1 MEIIYSLIAASMAML
16 GTLTVLMFHKWSEK
30 NSFLIINFA
39 AGIMLA
45 LAFTH
50 LIPEG
55 LELNPGPGTMI
66 YVLLGFLIMF
76 FLQFVVLFHPC
87 HDEGCSK
94 HTGTTSIA
102 GLSLHSMIDGLII
115 AVGFEVNDSI
125 GILTTI
131 AILLHKL
138 PDGITISGILLHS
151 GSSKKKIFNFSL
163 LTACFTPIGTILGI
177 FLFKDMS
184 ISVLGSLLGLTA
196 GSFIF
201 LSASDLIPET
211 HKCKNRFA
219 PFMLF
224 VGAIVI
230 LAVKYIIIT
239 NKSF

>member
-1 MEIIYSLIAASMAML
+1 MEIIYSLIAASAAML
-16 GTLTVLMFHKWSEK
+16 GALVVLTFHKWSEK

-39 AGIMLA
+39 AGVMLA

-55 LELNPGPGTMI
+55 LELNSKTMI

-87 HDEGCSK
+87 HDEKCSK
-94 HTGTTSIA
+94 HTGVTSIV
-102 GLSLHSMIDGLII
+102 GLSLHSIIDGLII
-115 AVGFEVNDSI
+115 AVGFEVNNNI

-131 AILLHKL
+131 ASLLHKL

-151 GSSKKKIFNFSL
+151 NASKKKIFKFSL
-163 LTACFTPIGTILGI
+163 LTACFTPVGTILGI
-177 FLFKDMS
+177 FLFKDIS
-184 ISVLGSLLGLTA
+184 ASVLGALLSLTA

-230 LAVKYIIIT
+230 IAVEYIMS
-239 NKSF
+239 N

>member
-1 MEIIYSLIAASMAML
+1 MEIIYSLIAASASMM
-16 GTLTVLMFHKWSEK
+16 GTFIVLIFHKWSEK
-30 NSFLIINFA
+30 NSFLVINFA
-39 AGIMLA
+39 AGVMLA
-45 LAFTH
+45 LAFIH

-55 LELNPGPGTMI
+55 LELNSRTMI
-66 YVLLGFLIMF
+66 YVMLGFLIMF

-87 HDEGCSK
+87 HDEECSK
-94 HTGTTSIA
+94 HTGVTSIA
-102 GLSLHSMIDGLII
+102 GLSLHSIIDGLII
-115 AVGFEVNDSI
+115 AVGFEVNNSI

-151 GSSKKKIFNFSL
+151 DTSKKKIFNFSL
-163 LTACFTPIGTILGI
+163 LTACLTPVGTISGI

-184 ISVLGSLLGLTA
+184 MSVLGALLGLTA

-211 HKCKNRFA
+211 HKCENRFA

-230 LAVKYIIIT
+230 IAVEYIM
-239 NKSF
+239 NN

>member
-1 MEIIYSLIAASMAML
+1 MEIIYSLIAASAAML
-16 GTLTVLMFHKWSEK
+16 GTLIVLMFHKWSEK

-55 LELNPGPGTMI
+55 LKLNSITMI

-87 HDEGCSK
+87 HNEKCSK
-94 HTGTTSIA
+94 HTGVTSIA
-102 GLSLHSMIDGLII
+102 GLSLHSIIDGLII
-115 AVGFEVNDSI
+115 AVGFEASNSI

-151 GSSKKKIFNFSL
+151 GASKNQIFNFSL
-163 LTACFTPIGTILGI
+163 LTACFTPVGTISGT
-177 FLFKDMS
+177 FLFKD
-184 ISVLGSLLGLTA
+184 IPASVLGALLGLTA

-224 VGAIVI
+224 VGTIVI
-230 LAVKYIIIT
+230 LAIEYIM
-239 NKSF
+239 NN

>member
-1 MEIIYSLIAASMAML
+1 MEIIYSLIAASVAML
-16 GTLTVLMFHKWSEK
+16 GTLIVLMFHKWSKK

-55 LELNPGPGTMI
+55 LELNPNPGVMV

-76 FLQFVVLFHPC
+76 FLQFIVLFHPC
-87 HDEGCSK
+87 HDEECSK
-94 HTGTTSIA
+94 HTGITSIV
-102 GLSLHSMIDGLII
+102 GLSLHSMIDGLVI
-115 AVGFEVNDSI
+115 AIGFEVNDSI
-125 GILTTI
+125 GTLTTI
-131 AILLHKL
+131 AVLLHKL
-138 PDGITISGILLHS
+138 HDGITISGILLHK

-163 LTACFTPIGTILGI
+163 LAACFTPAGTTLGI
-177 FLFKDMS
+177 FLFKG
-184 ISVLGSLLGLTA
+184 ISTSTLGSLISLTA

-224 VGAIVI
+224 VGVIVI
-230 LAVKYIIIT
+230 LTVEYIM
-239 NKSF
+239 NK

>member
-1 MEIIYSLIAASMAML
+1 MEIIYSLIAASAAMF
-16 GTLTVLMFHKWSEK
+16 GTLIVLMFHKWSEK

-39 AGIMLA
+39 AGVMLT

-55 LELNPGPGTMI
+55 LKLNSGTMI

-76 FLQFVVLFHPC
+76 FLQFIVLFHPC
-87 HDEGCSK
+87 HNEKCSK
-94 HTGTTSIA
+94 HTGVTSIV
-102 GLSLHSMIDGLII
+102 GLSLHSIIDGLII
-115 AVGFEVNDSI
+115 AVGFEVNKSI

-138 PDGITISGILLHS
+138 PDGITISGILLHRAAP
-151 GSSKKKIFNFSL
+151 KKKIFNFSL
-163 LTACFTPIGTILGI
+163 LTACFTPLGTISGI
-177 FLFKDMS
+177 FLFKD
-184 ISVLGSLLGLTA
+184 ISTAVLGAMLGLTA

-219 PFMLF
+219 AFMLF

-230 LAVKYIIIT
+230 LAVEYIT
-239 NKSF
+239 SN

>member
-1 MEIIYSLIAASMAML
+1 MEIIYSLIAASAAMM
-16 GTLTVLMFHKWSEK
+16 GASIVLMFHKWSEK

-39 AGIMLA
+39 AGVMLS

-55 LELNPGPGTMI
+55 LELNSRTMV

-76 FLQFVVLFHPC
+76 FLQFVILFHPC
-87 HDEGCSK
+87 HDEECSK
-94 HTGTTSIA
+94 HTGVTSIV
-102 GLSLHSMIDGLII
+102 GLSLHSIIDGLII
-115 AVGFEVNDSI
+115 AVGFEVNNSI

-138 PDGITISGILLHS
+138 PDGITISGILLHNS
-151 GSSKKKIFNFSL
+151 VSKKKIFNFSL
-163 LTACFTPIGTILGI
+163 LTACFTPIGTISGI
-177 FLFKDMS
+177 LLFKNMAT
-184 ISVLGSLLGLTA
+184 SVLGALLGVTA

-219 PFMLF
+219 SFMLF
-224 VGAIVI
+224 IGAIVI
-230 LAVKYIIIT
+230 LAVECIM
-239 NKSF
+239 NQLNHLSH